1 MRIKMKKLNIKW
13 MLSLIAA
20 FTFASCDTDV
30 DHDIPAVDTPVLV
43 STTPESGAAKVK
55 TGEITIE
62 VKYDKNIFFATDN
75 LSEIKFT
82 GGELIS
88 ADVLGAS
95 NILTVKVNV
104 PGRETACSLSIP
116 EGIVTGPNQMPAPAV
131 SVQFSTVALD
141 KALVAAS
148 SAKAVKLYNYL
159 LDNFETKT
167 LSAMMANVAWNTEMS
182 EKVYGWTGKY
192 PAINCFD
199 YVHLPASVAGADW
212 INYGD
217 ITPVKD
223 WSDKGGIVA
232 AMWHWNVP
240 KKAVGEASST
250 QIWEGETVMPGDWS
264 GNVQMTDDAAK
275 AVFADAQVGQVI
287 RVAVKDVAA
296 GAQGSFKN
304 SGWSEIASGTDYFD
318 ISGDYTLV
326 ITEDVLKSLQEGG
339 LIIGGHDYTAVAVY
353 LENNGTALDPNKD
366 YAFYKADT
374 EFDATNAT
382 VEGTWENKV
391 FTEDLKNA
399 AAYLKLL
406 RDADIPV
413 LWRPFHEAA
422 GGWFWWGKDAASF
435 KSLWIA
441 MFNYF
446 KTEGLDNLIWVWT
459 TEGNDAD
466 WYPGDQYVDI
476 VGRDVYNKETADYDS
491 EYTSIA
497 ENYGNKIV
505 SLSECGTVGLI
516 SEQWA
521 SGARWSWFMPW
532 YDGTNEDGSPVVHAD
547 EAWWKDAMSQEFVVS
562 REELPSME

>member
-1 MRIKMKKLNIKW
+1 MKKLNIKW

-30 DHDIPAVDTPVLV
+30 DHDIPAVDAPVLV

-141 KALVAAS
+141 KTLVAAT

-275 AVFADAQVGQVI
+275 VVFADAQVGQVI

-339 LIIGGHDYTAVAVY
+339 LIIGGHDYTTVAVY

-374 EFDATNAT
+374 EFDAANAT

-476 VGRDVYNKETADYDS
+476 VGRDVYNKETADCVS

-562 REELPSME
+562 REDLPSME

>member
-1 MRIKMKKLNIKW
+1 MKKLNIKW

-30 DHDIPAVDTPVLV
+30 DHDIPAVDAPVLV

-141 KALVAAS
+141 KTLVAAT

-275 AVFADAQVGQVI
+275 VVFADAQVGQVI

-318 ISGDYTLV
+318 ISGDYTLL
-326 ITEDVLKSLQEGG
+326 ITEDILKSLQEGG

-476 VGRDVYNKETADYDS
+476 VGRDVYNKETADCVS

>member
-1 MRIKMKKLNIKW
+1 MKKLNIKW

-30 DHDIPAVDTPVLV
+30 DHDIPAVDAPVLV

-104 PGRETACSLSIP
+104 PGRETACSLSIH

-476 VGRDVYNKETADYDS
+476 VGRDVYNKETADCVS

>member
-1 MRIKMKKLNIKW
+1 MKKLNIKW

-30 DHDIPAVDTPVLV
+30 DHDIPAVDAPVLV

-141 KALVAAS
+141 KTLVAAT

-167 LSAMMANVAWNTEMS
+167 LSAMMADVAWNTEMS

-250 QIWEGETVMPGDWS
+250 RIWEGETVMPGDWS

-275 AVFADAQVGQVI
+275 TVFADAQVGQVI
-287 RVAVKDVAA
+287 RVAVKDVAE

-326 ITEDVLKSLQEGG
+326 ITEDILKSLQEGG

-353 LENNGTALDPNKD
+353 LESNGTALDPNKD

-374 EFDATNAT
+374 EFDAANAT

-459 TEGNDAD
+459 TEGNDSD

-476 VGRDVYNKETADYDS
+476 VGRDIYNKETADCVS

-497 ENYGNKIV
+497 GNYGNKIV

>member
-1 MRIKMKKLNIKW
+1 MKKLNIKW

-192 PAINCFD
+192 PAINSFD

-476 VGRDVYNKETADYDS
+476 VGRDVYNKETADCVS

>member
-1 MRIKMKKLNIKW
+1 MKKLNIKW

-30 DHDIPAVDTPVLV
+30 DHDIPAVDAPVLV

-287 RVAVKDVAA
+287 RAAVKDVAA

-476 VGRDVYNKETADYDS
+476 VGRDVYNKETADCVS

-562 REELPSME
+562 REDLPSME

>member
-1 MRIKMKKLNIKW
+1 MKKLNIKW

-148 SAKAVKLYNYL
+148 SAKAVKLYKYL

-476 VGRDVYNKETADYDS
+476 VGRDVYNKETADCVS

>member
-1 MRIKMKKLNIKW
+1 MKKLNIKW

-30 DHDIPAVDTPVLV
+30 DHDIPAVDAPVLV

-374 EFDATNAT
+374 EFDAANAT

-476 VGRDVYNKETADYDS
+476 VGRDIYNKETADCVS

-497 ENYGNKIV
+497 GNYGNKIV

>member
-1 MRIKMKKLNIKW
+1 MKKLNIKW

-148 SAKAVKLYNYL
+148 SAKAVRLYNYL

-296 GAQGSFKN
+296 GAQGSLKN

-476 VGRDVYNKETADYDS
+476 VGRDVYNKETADCVS

>member
-1 MRIKMKKLNIKW
+1 MKKLNIKW

-406 RDADIPV
+406 RDSDIPV

-476 VGRDVYNKETADYDS
+476 VGRDVYNKETADCVS

>member
-1 MRIKMKKLNIKW
+1 
-13 MLSLIAA
+13 MLILAMVFI
-20 FTFASCDTDV
+20 FASCDTDV
-30 DHDIPAVDTPVLV
+30 DHDIPAVDAPVLV

-75 LSEIKFT
+75 LSEIQFT

-104 PGRETACSLSIP
+104 PKRETACSLSIP

-141 KALVAAS
+141 KTLVAAT

-167 LSAMMANVAWNTEMS
+167 LSAMMADVAWNTEMS

-240 KKAVGEASST
+240 KKVVGEASST
-250 QIWEGETVMPGDWS
+250 QIWKGETVMPGDWS

-287 RVAVKDVAA
+287 RVAVKDVAE

-318 ISGDYTLV
+318 ISGDYTLL
-326 ITEDVLKSLQEGG
+326 ITEDILKSLQEGG

-353 LENNGTALDPNKD
+353 LESNGTALDPNKD

-374 EFDATNAT
+374 EFDAANAT

-391 FTEDLKNA
+391 FTEDLKNT

-406 RDADIPV
+406 RDADIPI

-422 GGWFWWGKDAASF
+422 GGWFWWGKDAVSF

-446 KTEGLDNLIWVWT
+446 KAEGLDNLIWVWT

-476 VGRDVYNKETADYDS
+476 VGRDIYNKETADCVS

-497 ENYGNKIV
+497 GNYGNKIV

-547 EAWWKDAMSQEFVVS
+547 EAWWKDAMNQEFVVS
-562 REELPSME
+562 RDELPSME

>member
-1 MRIKMKKLNIKW
+1 MKKLNIKW

-30 DHDIPAVDTPVLV
+30 DHDIPAVDAPVLV

-141 KALVAAS
+141 KTLVAAT

-374 EFDATNAT
+374 EFDAANAT

-435 KSLWIA
+435 KSLCIA

-459 TEGNDAD
+459 TEGNDSD

-476 VGRDVYNKETADYDS
+476 VGRDIYNKETADCVS

>member
-1 MRIKMKKLNIKW
+1 MKKLNIKW

-30 DHDIPAVDTPVLV
+30 DHDIPAVDAPVLV

-141 KALVAAS
+141 KTLVAAT

-374 EFDATNAT
+374 EFDAANAT

-391 FTEDLKNA
+391 FTEDLNA

-476 VGRDVYNKETADYDS
+476 VGRDVYNKETADCVS

>member
-1 MRIKMKKLNIKW
+1 MKKLNIKW

-30 DHDIPAVDTPVLV
+30 DHDIPAVDAPVLV

-141 KALVAAS
+141 KTLVAAT

-250 QIWEGETVMPGDWS
+250 QIWEGEIVMPGDWS

-476 VGRDVYNKETADYDS
+476 VGRDVYNKETADCVS

>member
-1 MRIKMKKLNIKW
+1 
-13 MLSLIAA
+13 MLILAMVFI
-20 FTFASCDTDV
+20 FASCDTDV
-30 DHDIPAVDTPVLV
+30 DHDIPAVDAPVLV

-75 LSEIKFT
+75 LSEIQFT

-104 PGRETACSLSIP
+104 PKRETACSLSIP

-141 KALVAAS
+141 KTLVAAT

-167 LSAMMANVAWNTEMS
+167 LSAMMADVAWNTEMS

-192 PAINCFD
+192 SAINCFD

-240 KKAVGEASST
+240 KKVVGEASST
-250 QIWEGETVMPGDWS
+250 QIWKGETVMPGDWS

-287 RVAVKDVAA
+287 RVAVKDVAE

-326 ITEDVLKSLQEGG
+326 ITEDILKSLQEGG

-353 LENNGTALDPNKD
+353 LESNGTALDPNKD

-374 EFDATNAT
+374 EFDAANAT

-391 FTEDLKNA
+391 FTEDLKNT

-406 RDADIPV
+406 RDADIPI

-422 GGWFWWGKDAASF
+422 GGWFWWGKDAVSF

-446 KTEGLDNLIWVWT
+446 KAEGLDNLIWVWT

-476 VGRDVYNKETADYDS
+476 VGRDIYNKETADCVS

-497 ENYGNKIV
+497 GNYGNKIV

-547 EAWWKDAMSQEFVVS
+547 EAWWKDAMNQEFVVS
-562 REELPSME
+562 RDELPSME

>member
-1 MRIKMKKLNIKW
+1 MKKLNIKW

-30 DHDIPAVDTPVLV
+30 DHDIPAVDAPVLV

-141 KALVAAS
+141 KTLVAAT

-250 QIWEGETVMPGDWS
+250 QIWEGEIVMPGDWS

-382 VEGTWENKV
+382 VEVTWENKV

-476 VGRDVYNKETADYDS
+476 VGRDVYNKETADCVS

-562 REELPSME
+562 REDLPSME

>member
-1 MRIKMKKLNIKW
+1 MKKLNIKW

-30 DHDIPAVDTPVLV
+30 DHDIPAVDAPVLV

-141 KALVAAS
+141 KTLVAAT
-148 SAKAVKLYNYL
+148 SAKAVQLNNCL

-167 LSAMMANVAWNTEMS
+167 LSAMMADVAWNTEMS

-223 WSDKGGIVA
+223 WSDKGGVVA

-240 KKAVGEASST
+240 KKAVGEAFST
-250 QIWEGETVMPGDWS
+250 RIWEGETFMPGDWS

-287 RVAVKDVAA
+287 RVAVKDVAE

-326 ITEDVLKSLQEGG
+326 ITEDILKSLQEGG

-353 LENNGTALDPNKD
+353 LESNGTALDPNKD

-374 EFDATNAT
+374 EFDAANAT

-459 TEGNDAD
+459 TEGDDAD

-476 VGRDVYNKETADYDS
+476 VGRDIYNKETADCVS

-497 ENYGNKIV
+497 GNYGNKIV

-562 REELPSME
+562 REDLPSME

>member
-1 MRIKMKKLNIKW
+1 MKKLNIKW

-30 DHDIPAVDTPVLV
+30 DHDIPAVDAPVLV

-240 KKAVGEASST
+240 KKVVGEASST
-250 QIWEGETVMPGDWS
+250 QIWKGETVMPGDWS

-287 RVAVKDVAA
+287 RVAVKDVAE

-318 ISGDYTLV
+318 ISGDYTLL
-326 ITEDVLKSLQEGG
+326 ITEDILKSLQEGG

-353 LENNGTALDPNKD
+353 LESNGTALDPNKD

-374 EFDATNAT
+374 EFDAANAT

-459 TEGNDAD
+459 TEGDDAD

-476 VGRDVYNKETADYDS
+476 VGRDIYNKETADCVS

-497 ENYGNKIV
+497 GNYGNKIV

-547 EAWWKDAMSQEFVVS
+547 EAWWKDAMNQEFVVS
-562 REELPSME
+562 RDELPSME

>member
-1 MRIKMKKLNIKW
+1 MKKLNIKW

-30 DHDIPAVDTPVLV
+30 DHDIPAVDAPVLV

-141 KALVAAS
+141 KTLVAAT

-250 QIWEGETVMPGDWS
+250 RIWEGETVMPGDWS

-374 EFDATNAT
+374 EFDAANAT

-459 TEGNDAD
+459 TEGNDSD

-476 VGRDVYNKETADYDS
+476 VGRDIYNKETADCVS

-497 ENYGNKIV
+497 GNYGNKIV

-532 YDGTNEDGSPVVHAD
+532 YDGTNEMVVR
-547 EAWWKDAMSQEFVVS
+547 Q
-562 REELPSME
+562 SMLMRRGGRML

>member
-1 MRIKMKKLNIKW
+1 MKKLNIKW

-30 DHDIPAVDTPVLV
+30 DHDIPAVDAPVLV

-250 QIWEGETVMPGDWS
+250 RIWEGETVMPGDWS

-275 AVFADAQVGQVI
+275 TVFADAQVGQVI
-287 RVAVKDVAA
+287 RVAVKDVAE

-326 ITEDVLKSLQEGG
+326 ITEDILKSLQEGG

-476 VGRDVYNKETADYDS
+476 VGRDVYNKETADCVS

-497 ENYGNKIV
+497 GNYGNKIV

>member
-1 MRIKMKKLNIKW
+1 MKKLNIKW

-30 DHDIPAVDTPVLV
+30 DHDIPAVDAPVLV

-287 RVAVKDVAA
+287 RVAVKDVAE

-318 ISGDYTLV
+318 IFGDYTLV

-476 VGRDVYNKETADYDS
+476 VGRDVYNKETADCVS

>member
-1 MRIKMKKLNIKW
+1 MKKLNIKW

-30 DHDIPAVDTPVLV
+30 DHDIPAVDAPVLV

-250 QIWEGETVMPGDWS
+250 RIWEGETVMPGDWS

-275 AVFADAQVGQVI
+275 TVFADAQVGQVI
-287 RVAVKDVAA
+287 RVAVKDVAE

-374 EFDATNAT
+374 EFDAANAT

-476 VGRDVYNKETADYDS
+476 VGRDVYNKETADCVS

-497 ENYGNKIV
+497 GNYGNKIV

>member
-1 MRIKMKKLNIKW
+1 MKKLNIKW

-30 DHDIPAVDTPVLV
+30 DHDIPAVDAPVLV

-141 KALVAAS
+141 KTLVAAT

-199 YVHLPASVAGADW
+199 YGHLPASVAGADW

-250 QIWEGETVMPGDWS
+250 QIWEGEIVMPGDWS

-476 VGRDVYNKETADYDS
+476 VGRDVYNKETADCVS

-562 REELPSME
+562 REDLPSME

>member
-1 MRIKMKKLNIKW
+1 MKKLNIKW

-30 DHDIPAVDTPVLV
+30 DHDIPAVDAPVLV

-75 LSEIKFT
+75 LSEIKFP

-141 KALVAAS
+141 KTLVAAT

-374 EFDATNAT
+374 EFDAANAT

-476 VGRDVYNKETADYDS
+476 VGRDVYNKETADCVS

>member
-1 MRIKMKKLNIKW
+1 MKKLNIKW

-30 DHDIPAVDTPVLV
+30 DHDIPAVDAPVLV

-141 KALVAAS
+141 KTLVAAT

-250 QIWEGETVMPGDWS
+250 QIWEGEIVMPGDWS

-304 SGWSEIASGTDYFD
+304 SGWSEIVSGTDYFD

-326 ITEDVLKSLQEGG
+326 ITEEGG

-476 VGRDVYNKETADYDS
+476 VGRDVYNKETADCVS

-562 REELPSME
+562 REDLPSME

>member
-1 MRIKMKKLNIKW
+1 MKKLNIKW

-141 KALVAAS
+141 KTLVAAT

-459 TEGNDAD
+459 TEGNDSD

-476 VGRDVYNKETADYDS
+476 VGRDVYNKETADCVS

-497 ENYGNKIV
+497 GNYGNKIV

>member
-1 MRIKMKKLNIKW
+1 MKKLNIKW

-30 DHDIPAVDTPVLV
+30 DHDIPAVDAPVLV

-141 KALVAAS
+141 KTLVAAT

-240 KKAVGEASST
+240 KKVVGEASST
-250 QIWEGETVMPGDWS
+250 QIWKGETVMPGDWS

-476 VGRDVYNKETADYDS
+476 VGRDVYNKETADCVS